1 MKPLLS
7 RKVTRS
13 QVVNEWTPAEHHLT
27 HDGQV
32 EFMAR
37 MQARIKAAEEERA
50 AADNVRII
58 RKVKKA

>member
-1 MKPLLS
+1 MKPLLD
-7 RKVTRS
+7 RKVKRGEI
-13 QVVNEWTPAEHHLT
+13 VNEWRPAESHLT

-50 AADNVRII
+50 AADNVRTI